1 VLAPKLTTQIS
12 KIAYPTG
19 PRRTLN
25 ASAVNLTPSTPGPMF
40 NQTHEII
47 INKAVDVHMI
57 KVSKIG
63 PSIATKPCL
72 TGLDVLAAP

>member
-1 VLAPKLTTQIS
+1 MLAPKLTTQVS

-25 ASAVNLTPSTPGPMF
+25 ASAVNLTPSTPEPMF
-40 NQTHEII
+40 NQTPEII
-47 INKAVDVHMI
+47 INNAVDVHII

-63 PSIATKPCL
+63 PSMATKPCL
-72 TGLDVLAAP
+72 TGFEVFAAP